1 MKRLVN
7 IQNEDNECFRWC
19 LIRYIN
25 PVDKNLAIIRKV
37 DGEFT
42 KQLNFKYINNLLRKK
57 TENFEM

>member
-42 KQLNFKYINNLLRKK
+42 KQLNFKCINNLLRKK

>member
-1 MKRLVN
+1 MKRLVK